1 MDPHQLNMEK
11 VFRDRF
17 RDYSPGVPKHT
28 WADIQSNLDHN
39 RKKRLNYY
47 RVAATVAVLIMSGL
61 LYYFS
66 TVDLNT
72 NFFALRDKNYPVY
85 SNENISG
92 GNNSPSVSHKISQS
106 RFSKINKT
114 SSGEENTEQKSGIR
128 SESSNQQKMD
138 KKLTPRV
145 EGIATR
151 EKQNELAA
159 LDDRS
164 KNEEVQQHDRI
175 VHYFSSLPVEEPD
188 ALKKPVSKKLSLS
201 AGLSPTLS
209 YRTVIQNAS
218 YTDPE
223 LQGNAPDES
232 SLLAYSSGLGVGY
245 EVFDNLRIRSGLYY
259 SQIGQRLDNVVV
271 SSESYTMRGTQ
282 GYLQVSNSW
291 GNVELMSDRIQ
302 PKPPEDINEYGPV
315 SMDAT
320 SEYNLDNTLT
330 QRLEFLKVP
339 LMMEVR
345 ILDTKIGLDIIG
357 GFNANFLINNGVYMR
372 TPEKNQYVGET
383 TGLEKV
389 NYSSVLGFGFNYDIS
404 DHTKFFVQPM
414 FDYYLHTMIEDNIRV
429 YPYSFN
435 LFTGFS
441 VYF

>member
-145 EGIATR
+145 EG
-151 EKQNELAA
+151 L
-159 LDDRS
+159 
-164 KNEEVQQHDRI
+164 
-175 VHYFSSLPVEEPD
+175 LP
-188 ALKKPVSKKLSLS
+188 
-201 AGLSPTLS
+201 G
-209 YRTVIQNAS
+209 
-218 YTDPE
+218 
-223 LQGNAPDES
+223 
-232 SLLAYSSGLGVGY
+232 
-245 EVFDNLRIRSGLYY
+245 
-259 SQIGQRLDNVVV
+259 
-271 SSESYTMRGTQ
+271 
-282 GYLQVSNSW
+282 
-291 GNVELMSDRIQ
+291 
-302 PKPPEDINEYGPV
+302 
-315 SMDAT
+315 
-320 SEYNLDNTLT
+320 
-330 QRLEFLKVP
+330 
-339 LMMEVR
+339 
-345 ILDTKIGLDIIG
+345 
-357 GFNANFLINNGVYMR
+357 
-372 TPEKNQYVGET
+372 
-383 TGLEKV
+383 
-389 NYSSVLGFGFNYDIS
+389 
-404 DHTKFFVQPM
+404 
-414 FDYYLHTMIEDNIRV
+414 
-429 YPYSFN
+429 
-435 LFTGFS
+435 
-441 VYF
+441 